1 MIKLVYCFRKRPD
14 LSDEA
19 FLKYWQTTHTA
30 LGTQMPGIR
39 RLVQSRTVRNEIDPF
54 PPAFDAMV
62 EIWFDDWA
70 ALARAQASREWA
82 ASTDDEPNFVE
93 PGTAAYFITE
103 ERTVV
108 DTGNQ

>member
-30 LGTQMPGIR
+30 LGTKMPGIR
-39 RLVQSRTVRNEIDPF
+39 RLVQSRTVRNDIDPF

-70 ALARAQASREWA
+70 ALTRAQASREWA
-82 ASTDDEPNFVE
+82 VSTDDEPNFVE

-108 DTGNQ
+108 DTRNQ

>member
-14 LSDEA
+14 LSEEA

-30 LGTQMPGIR
+30 LGTKMPGIR
-39 RLVQSRTVRNEIDPF
+39 RLVQSRTVRNAIDPF

-82 ASTDDEPNFVE
+82 DSSADETNFVDPE
-93 PGTAAYFITE
+93 TAAYFITE
-103 ERTVV
+103 EKIVQ
-108 DTGNQ
+108 DTAR